1 MTYFIP
7 AIPQSQALRGLHC
20 TDWIDNPITYAFPTA
35 EQATLPEVPL
45 FPLGEDIGVPSSIG
59 TPASVILRLWQE

>member
-1 MTYFIP
+1 MEFTV
-7 AIPQSQALRGLHC
+7 LTEL
-20 TDWIDNPITYAFPTA
+20 DNPITYAFPTA

-45 FPLGEDIGVPSSIG
+45 FPLGEDTGVPSCIG